1 MARAAGS
8 MDGAVGGGPAHRRP
22 PWRRPGPWLAGAGL
36 CAVALVV
43 VVSTGGAA
51 DPVLR
56 PAGTAAPGTTVAP
69 TTDLAGCTDREQQA
83 VPFEGFGEVA
93 LRVSGPDGVPT
104 FDGCAQLAD
113 TPATRGQGL
122 MGQRTLGGYDA
133 MVFRFDGP
141 STGGFYMFRTLLPLS
156 IAFIGED
163 GGVVST
169 ADMEPCPAAEPS
181 ACPSV
186 FAAGPYVHAVEVEQG
201 GLPARGIVPG
211 ATVRFGAASPP
222 S

>member
-1 MARAAGS
+1 MAKAAGGR
-8 MDGAVGGGPAHRRP
+8 DGAPGGGPAHRRP
-22 PWRRPGPWLAGAGL
+22 PWRRSGPWLAGAGL

-43 VVSTGGAA
+43 VVATGGAA

-56 PAGTAAPGTTVAP
+56 PGPAAPGTTAAP
-69 TTDLAGCTDREQQA
+69 SPDLTGCTDRAQQA

-93 LRVSGPDGVPT
+93 FRVTGPEGVST

-113 TPATRGQGL
+113 TPATRAQGL
-122 MGQRTLGGYDA
+122 MGQGSLGGYDA

-141 STGGFYMFRTLLPLS
+141 STGGFYMFRTSLPLS

-201 GLPARGIVPG
+201 GLAARGIVAG
-211 ATVRFGAASPP
+211 ATLRFGAGSPP

>member
-1 MARAAGS
+1 
-8 MDGAVGGGPAHRRP
+8 
-22 PWRRPGPWLAGAGL
+22 
-36 CAVALVV
+36 
-43 VVSTGGAA
+43 
-51 DPVLR
+51 
-56 PAGTAAPGTTVAP
+56 VAP
-69 TTDLAGCTDREQQA
+69 TTDLAGCTDREQA
-83 VPFEGFGEVA
+83 GGALRGLREVA
-93 LRVSGPDGVPT
+93 FRVTGPDGVPT

-186 FAAGPYVHAVEVEQG
+186 FATGPYVHAVEVEQG
-201 GLPARGIVPG
+201 GLPARGIVPRSHRPLRRG
-211 ATVRFGAASPP
+211 EPTVVRPP
-222 S
+222 AERPPGRPLLQDDRPSGGRRGGGGRSCARPALRR